1 VTFACRGGPAAARRL
16 ADSVRLVANAPSLGG
31 VESLLSLPVHT
42 SHAST
47 PPAEREASGVTDD
60 LVRLSVGLED
70 AADLVADLDRALGGP
85 A

>member
-1 VTFACRGGPAAARRL
+1 VVTFGLRGGPAAARRL

-31 VESLLSLPVHT
+31 VDSLLSLPMLT
-42 SHAST
+42 SHAMFT
-47 PPAEREASGVTDD
+47 PQERAEAGITDD

-70 AADLVADLDRALGGP
+70 VEDLWEDLDRAMG